1 VGEIDIMWYGIGVA
15 SGLVVVALSLLR
27 FARRRSA
34 RQREIDVGS
43 VSESWLAE
51 HRGRTSD
58 P

>member
-1 VGEIDIMWYGIGVA
+1 VGEIDIMWFGIGVA

-27 FARRRSA
+27 FARRRPP

>member
-1 VGEIDIMWYGIGVA
+1 MWFGIGVA

-27 FARRRSA
+27 FARRRPP